1 MDDPI
6 RAAGFQQ
13 KQIKTGSMLLD
24 YHNRLPGAAG
34 EPPGLV
40 AGAPERGISPAV
52 GQVDVR

>member
-6 RAAGFQQ
+6 RAAGFQL
-13 KQIKTGSMLLD
+13 KQIETGSMLLD